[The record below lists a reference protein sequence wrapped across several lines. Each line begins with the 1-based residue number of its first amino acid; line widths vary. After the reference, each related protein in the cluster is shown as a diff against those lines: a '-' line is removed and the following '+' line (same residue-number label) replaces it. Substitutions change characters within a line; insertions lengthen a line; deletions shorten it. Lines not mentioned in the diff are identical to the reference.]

1 LDAIFKAEYPDDIL
15 KDLIHFMPKNLEDD
29 MTLISSSIDWIGIN
43 YYTRTIVAEDANEP
57 WPSLKEIK
65 GSLQQTQMG
74 WEIYPDGL
82 KNCDQIMEYGIML
95 PCHPTMTDDD
105 CAYVQ
110 QTLKD
115 FIDADG
121 NP

>member
-1 LDAIFKAEYPDDIL
+1 MESTIDGLDAIFKAEYPDDIL

-43 YYTRTIVAEDANEP
+43 YYGNNSSRRCKRALAIY
-57 WPSLKEIK
+57 KEIK

-82 KNCDQIMEYGIML
+82 KNSLVRVSRVCRSFQ
-95 PCHPTMTDDD
+95 C
-105 CAYVQ
+105 
-110 QTLKD
+110 
-115 FIDADG
+115 
-121 NP
+121 